1 MAPRPRLR
9 GATLPAV
16 PAVPAVAPLESV
28 AVVPSAPAPVAA
40 QQAEGPKG
48 CEFQEDMDYTFVGGQ
63 EVIHFCWGGGT
74 DDDDGDDDD
83 DDNIELGKMKIN
95 FDWDCRFDTD
105 QLKGEMRKN
114 KWVCLKEGILQ
125 NVSFHRDMMMK
136 HHVPLYHVDDRIKS
150 LA

>member
-1 MAPRPRLR
+1 M
-9 GATLPAV
+9 
-16 PAVPAVAPLESV
+16 
-28 AVVPSAPAPVAA
+28 VPSAPAPVAA

-74 DDDDGDDDD
+74 DDDDGDDDDD